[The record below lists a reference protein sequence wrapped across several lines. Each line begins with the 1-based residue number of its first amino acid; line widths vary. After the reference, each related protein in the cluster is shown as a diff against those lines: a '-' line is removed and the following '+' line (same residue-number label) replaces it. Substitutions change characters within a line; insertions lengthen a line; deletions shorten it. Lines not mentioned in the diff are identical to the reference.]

1 VSSTLTQPRPSLP
14 AGFENTAMLAERL
27 SVRRRTTM
35 KKEESEARQQDGE
48 GCEFENVTQDTLQEK
63 AST

>member
-1 VSSTLTQPRPSLP
+1 
-14 AGFENTAMLAERL
+14 
-27 SVRRRTTM
+27 M

>member
-1 VSSTLTQPRPSLP
+1 MSAARII
-14 AGFENTAMLAERL
+14 ARK
-27 SVRRRTTM
+27 RTTM
-35 KKEESEARQQDGE
+35 KKEENEARQQDGE